1 MGVFSATVSREMYD
15 DMKRA
20 RDVWQQECSA
30 LRVEMSELM
39 KDLVAVKRHELGLP
53 PAGVSMADP
62 MAKLGKKTKAAIE
75 EMSRGTAD
83 QQSYLTNWALTE
95 VMKLD
100 EDEANDAEVDADL
113 ARRIYEGD
121 PG

>member
-1 MGVFSATVSREMYD
+1 MGVFGATVPREMYD

-20 RDVWQQECSA
+20 RDIWQQECSA
-30 LRVEMSELM
+30 LRIEMSELM
-39 KDLVAVKRHELGLP
+39 KDVLAVKRHELGLP

-62 MAKLGKKTKAAIE
+62 LAKLGRKTKAAIE
-75 EMSRGTAD
+75 EMSRGFPD

-113 ARRIYEGD
+113 AQRIYDGD
-121 PG
+121 PA

>member
-1 MGVFSATVSREMYD
+1 MALFGDSVSRDVYE

-20 RDVWQQECSA
+20 RDTWQQECSA
-30 LRVEMSELM
+30 RTAENMELM
-39 KDLVAVKRHELGLP
+39 KEILAMKRHELGLP

-62 MAKLGKKTKAAIE
+62 LAKLGRKTKAAIE
-75 EMSRGTAD
+75 EMSRGFPD

-113 ARRIYEGD
+113 AQRIYDGD

>member
-1 MGVFSATVSREMYD
+1 MGVFGATVPREMYD

-20 RDVWQQECSA
+20 RDMWQQECSA
-30 LRVEMSELM
+30 RTAENMELM
-39 KDLVAVKRHELGLP
+39 RELLAMKRHELGLP

-62 MAKLGKKTKAAIE
+62 LAKLGRKTKAAIE
-75 EMSRGTAD
+75 EMSRGYPD

-95 VMKLD
+95 VLKLD

-113 ARRIYEGD
+113 AQRIYDGD

>member
-1 MGVFSATVSREMYD
+1 MGVFGATVPREMYD

-20 RDVWQQECSA
+20 RDMWQQECSA
-30 LRVEMSELM
+30 RTAENMELM
-39 KDLVAVKRHELGLP
+39 KEILAMKRHERGLP

-62 MAKLGKKTKAAIE
+62 LAKLGRKTKAAIE
-75 EMSRGTAD
+75 EMSRGYPD

-95 VMKLD
+95 VLKLD

-113 ARRIYEGD
+113 AQRIYDGD

>member
-1 MGVFSATVSREMYD
+1 
-15 DMKRA
+15 
-20 RDVWQQECSA
+20 
-30 LRVEMSELM
+30 
-39 KDLVAVKRHELGLP
+39 
-53 PAGVSMADP
+53 MADP
-62 MAKLGKKTKAAIE
+62 LAKLGRKTKAAIE
-75 EMSRGTAD
+75 EMSRGFPD

-113 ARRIYEGD
+113 AQRIYDGD

>member
-1 MGVFSATVSREMYD
+1 
-15 DMKRA
+15 
-20 RDVWQQECSA
+20 
-30 LRVEMSELM
+30 
-39 KDLVAVKRHELGLP
+39 
-53 PAGVSMADP
+53 
-62 MAKLGKKTKAAIE
+62 
-75 EMSRGTAD
+75 MSRGLPD

-113 ARRIYEGD
+113 DAD

>member
-1 MGVFSATVSREMYD
+1 MGVFGATVPREMYD

-20 RDVWQQECSA
+20 RDMWQQECSA
-30 LRVEMSELM
+30 RTAENMELM
-39 KDLVAVKRHELGLP
+39 KEILAMKRHELGLP
-53 PAGVSMADP
+53 PPGVSMADP
-62 MAKLGKKTKAAIE
+62 LAKLGRKTKAAIE
-75 EMSRGTAD
+75 EMSRGFPD

-95 VMKLD
+95 VLKLD

-113 ARRIYEGD
+113 AQRIYDGD

>member
-1 MGVFSATVSREMYD
+1 MALFGDSVSREIYE

-20 RDVWQQECSA
+20 RDMWQQECSA
-30 LRVEMSELM
+30 RTAENMELM
-39 KDLVAVKRHELGLP
+39 KEILAMKRHELGLP

-62 MAKLGKKTKAAIE
+62 LAKLGRKTKAAIE
-75 EMSRGTAD
+75 EMSRGFPD

-113 ARRIYEGD
+113 AQRIYDGD